1 MTEPDKFAASGDS
14 ENPARKPTDFNTDAT
29 AGQANADRPGTGQ
42 ANADQ
47 PGTGQPGTGKPGKG
61 QSNTD
66 EQTVSASQSLAAS
79 SISPDSIEGLF
90 LQALQQ
96 PDPADRAEFLS
107 KSCGEDQDLMRRV
120 KALLRA
126 YDDAGSFLEEPAGG
140 PRPTSEV
147 SLSFLKPTDK
157 EGVLGTIGPY
167 EVLEV
172 IGRGGMGVVLRA
184 VDLKLN
190 RIVAVKA
197 LLPELAANPNSRRRF
212 LREAQAAAAISHPH
226 VVTIHAVDDTH
237 EDTNGKP
244 VPPYLVMECVV
255 GQSLQQKL
263 DRVGTLRLAEIL
275 RIGRQIA
282 EGLAAAHKQGVIHR
296 DIKPANIL
304 LENGVERVKITDFG
318 LARAID
324 DITVT
329 RTGEVSGTPQYMSPE
344 QACGERVDQRSDLFS
359 LGCVMYAMCTG
370 HSPFRGDSIA
380 HVIKRVTQ
388 DTPRPIDGQNPEIP
402 TWLIEIITCLLQK
415 NPEHRFQS
423 AQGVVTILDQHLS
436 RIQHPTQSGSHSLIN
451 QQMPASGTGQS
462 VVNHSAQTAPAPHA
476 VADSMARWQIRLSN
490 VLLWIGVPILCCGL
504 WWLIS
509 LAQGRMWHLTAFPS
523 AKPEELTL
531 WALGLAAVFLLPALV
546 LRVSPHTSP
555 PTGGSLLAWFL
566 VGGPIG
572 IVAWLLDRE
581 SHSRHA
587 AGMERN
593 KPTDRHAPSATQSTA
608 ASASRASAPPLTST
622 GLLGLSGKVLV
633 PNWMRSLSRIWLLL
647 ASAFVVLL
655 IVIQNTS
662 NFGIG
667 SAEWM
672 VIFSIAAFGSI
683 VMAILLSRK
692 AVTREVMAIALFLGL
707 GPLGLLLYL
716 LVKDGLQ
723 PEPTGDVQTPH
734 SATTVSQPAEESSNV
749 APWLATRIL
758 SALLLMLPA
767 LLGGFLSVFMQAQ
780 PDLSKDLAANLLELF
795 KYPMV
800 FAGIW
805 VAQLL
810 LNRIYHQDRFPLQK
824 YALASGAVMASMA
837 VGWFWATAFRI
848 PTSLPEQL
856 TAWHNVIGFAVLP
869 TMIWILFCVYVGRE
883 VGTSRL
889 DQASGGDPGQAHVPR
904 TPSTTG
910 ETATVDQSFS
920 NAVDRAASKHALQD
934 KATHGAQV
942 KPSQTVGVQFGA
954 AIVQVPVENY
964 LHYAATKRLGLVCV
978 LFLLGGAIYSL
989 ISLAPALLRAE
1000 STNGL
1005 ISRIATFAVVQLAA
1019 WGGATVAVWYA
1030 WKFPLRGWGLLS
1042 SVMFGCIFLGYF
1054 WAIALRTNVFS
1065 QTLIGIAIL
1074 PTVGWIPYAGFV
1086 LSQCRTLP
1094 QFQTLFVPTS
1104 QKSGLQKWWLPVL
1117 VIGFSFYLLYANS
1130 SRRTVALSPQDSQ
1143 KAVEFVAQRFHKPVI
1158 SVQSI
1163 GKGQAIVV
1171 IRPDDGGD
1179 GVIHLI
1185 QGANG
1190 LWELDPA
1197 HHANKI

>member
-1 MTEPDKFAASGDS
+1 MTEPDKSAASGDS
-14 ENPARKPTDFNTDAT
+14 ENSARQPAGFNTDAS
-29 AGQANADRPGTGQ
+29 AGQAAT
-42 ANADQ
+42 DQ
-47 PGTGQPGTGKPGKG
+47 PGTD

-66 EQTVSASQSLAAS
+66 ETTVSPSQSSAAS

-107 KSCGEDQDLMRRV
+107 RSCGEDQDLMRRV

-157 EGVLGTIGPY
+157 EGVVGTIGPY

-172 IGRGGMGVVLRA
+172 IGHGGMGVVLRA

-226 VVTIHAVDDTH
+226 VVTIHAVDDAH
-237 EDTNGKP
+237 QDVNGKP

-275 RIGRQIA
+275 RVGRQIA

-344 QACGERVDQRSDLFS
+344 QACGERVDHRSDLFS

-415 NPEHRFQS
+415 DATHRFQS
-423 AQGVVTILDQHLS
+423 AEGVVAILDQHLS
-436 RIQHPTQSGSHSLIN
+436 RIQHPTESGSHSLIN
-451 QQMPASGTGQS
+451 QQMPTRFGET
-462 VVNHSAQTAPAPHA
+462 SAQAAAA
-476 VADSMARWQIRLSN
+476 VQPADS
-490 VLLWIGVPILCCGL
+490 
-504 WWLIS
+504 
-509 LAQGRMWHLTAFPS
+509 
-523 AKPEELTL
+523 
-531 WALGLAAVFLLPALV
+531 AA
-546 LRVSPHTSP
+546 
-555 PTGGSLLAWFL
+555 
-566 VGGPIG
+566 
-572 IVAWLLDRE
+572 
-581 SHSRHA
+581 
-587 AGMERN
+587 
-593 KPTDRHAPSATQSTA
+593 APSASV
-608 ASASRASAPPLTST
+608 PPLTTT
-622 GLLGLSGKVLV
+622 GLLGPSGKVLV

-647 ASAFVVLL
+647 ASAFVAFL
-655 IVIQNTS
+655 IVIQNTP
-662 NFGIG
+662 NVGIG
-667 SAEWM
+667 PTELMIVFTIGST
-672 VIFSIAAFGSI
+672 GSI
-683 VMAILLSRK
+683 LMAILLSRE

-707 GPLGLLLYL
+707 GPLGLLMYL
-716 LVKDGLQ
+716 LIKDSLQ
-723 PEPTGDVQTPH
+723 P
-734 SATTVSQPAEESSNV
+734 A
-749 APWLATRIL
+749 
-758 SALLLMLPA
+758 
-767 LLGGFLSVFMQAQ
+767 
-780 PDLSKDLAANLLELF
+780 AANDPAAPVNNVGANSSQLEQ
-795 KYPMV
+795 PCP
-800 FAGIW
+800 
-805 VAQLL
+805 AQ
-810 LNRIYHQDRFPLQK
+810 
-824 YALASGAVMASMA
+824 
-837 VGWFWATAFRI
+837 
-848 PTSLPEQL
+848 
-856 TAWHNVIGFAVLP
+856 
-869 TMIWILFCVYVGRE
+869 
-883 VGTSRL
+883 
-889 DQASGGDPGQAHVPR
+889 
-904 TPSTTG
+904 
-910 ETATVDQSFS
+910 
-920 NAVDRAASKHALQD
+920 
-934 KATHGAQV
+934 
-942 KPSQTVGVQFGA
+942 PSQTVGVQFGA
-954 AIVQVPVENY
+954 AIVQVPLENY
-964 LHYAATKRLGLVCV
+964 LHYAATKRLGLICV
-978 LFLLGGAIYSL
+978 LFFLGGAIYSL

-1030 WKFPLRGWGLLS
+1030 GKFPLRSWGLLS
-1042 SVMFGCIFLGYF
+1042 SVLFGCIFLGYF
-1054 WAIALRTNVFS
+1054 WATALRTSAFS

-1086 LSQCRTLP
+1086 LRQCRTLP

-1130 SRRTVALSPQDSQ
+1130 SRHTVALSPQDSQ

-1171 IRPDDGGD
+1171 IRLDDGGD

-1185 QGANG
+1185 QAANG

-1197 HHANKI
+1197 HHATKIEIGKGDTLGPANDEWGGLIIESVDPGTFVAITGAGPRVIDGQPVLLPAGQHKLPVGRYFVQVFDTQAGWLNDIRSSSNGEYEKIFKTVDHMFKDVDLDRPVYDSESGTYTFAQYNAQRGSLTIESGKFATVDVRRNLKAIARGSDWFNKEAAERFMPGQFYRFLWSGTKYSFSADQARVVDVLLRAHAHDQSDMSETDVLTQAFHDEASRPQNLASVFNDAKHPAWGIVFSAIDSGEMTRFQLKPLETAQR